1 MGQYVVDAF
10 TDEVFRGNQAA
21 VCVMEC
27 WPDERLMK
35 AIARENNFSE
45 TAFTVREGDAW
56 RLRWFTPTIEID
68 LCGHATLATAYALFR
83 FHEPEADEIAFRT
96 MSGELR
102 VARRDG
108 WLVMDFPAYRLEP
121 TPVTDEMEAA
131 LGARPREAYLD
142 RDLLLVYDDE
152 SVVRS
157 MTPDVALVAGL
168 PGMAACPTAPGA
180 DFDCVSRFFAPDM
193 GIDEGPVTGSA
204 HGMVAPY
211 WSGRLGKDEIHAW
224 QASERGGELLC
235 EVRGDRVS
243 VAGRATLY
251 SVCELHV

>member
-1 MGQYVVDAF
+1 MKQYIVDAF
-10 TDEVFRGNQAA
+10 TDQPFSGNPAA
-21 VCVMEC
+21 VCVMEQ
-27 WPDERLMK
+27 WPEESLMMD
-35 AIARENNFSE
+35 ITRENNFSE
-45 TAFTVREGDAW
+45 TAFTVKEDDGY
-56 RLRWFTPTIEID
+56 RLRWFTPGGEID

-83 FHEPEADEIAFRT
+83 FHEPGAEEITFRT
-96 MSGELR
+96 ASGELR

-121 TPVTDEMEAA
+121 VPVTDEMEAA

-152 SVVRS
+152 ATVRE
-157 MTPDVALVAGL
+157 MRPDIALVAGL

-180 DFDCVSRFFAPDM
+180 EFDCVSRFFAPDM
-193 GIDEGPVTGSA
+193 GIEEDSVTGSA
-204 HGMVAPY
+204 HCMVAPY
-211 WSGRLGKDEIHAW
+211 WAGRLGKDEIHAW

-243 VAGRATLY
+243 VAGKAALY
-251 SVCELHV
+251 SVCELRV

>member
-1 MGQYVVDAF
+1 MRQYVVDAF

-21 VCVMEC
+21 VCVMEG

-83 FHEPEADEIAFRT
+83 FHAPEADEIAFRT

-121 TPVTDEMEAA
+121 VPVTAEMEAA
-131 LGARPREAYLD
+131 LGARPLEAYLD

-152 SVVRS
+152 ATVRE
-157 MTPDVALVAGL
+157 MRPDIALVAGL

-180 DFDCVSRFFAPDM
+180 EFDCVSRFFAPDM
-193 GIDEGPVTGSA
+193 GIEEDPVTGSA
-204 HGMVAPY
+204 HCMVAPY
-211 WSGRLGKDEIHAW
+211 WAQRLSKDEIHAW

-235 EVRGDRVS
+235 EVRGGRVS
-243 VAGRATLY
+243 VAGKAALY
-251 SVCELHV
+251 SVCELRV

>member
-1 MGQYVVDAF
+1 MRQYVVDAF

-21 VCVMEC
+21 VCVMEE
-27 WPDERLMK
+27 WPDERMMK
-35 AIARENNFSE
+35 SIARENNFSE

-83 FHEPEADEIAFRT
+83 FHEPDAEQITFRT

-102 VARRDG
+102 VTRQDD
-108 WLVMDFPAYRLEP
+108 WLVMDFPAYRLDP
-121 TPVTDEMEAA
+121 VDVTDKMEEA
-131 LGARPREAYLD
+131 LGARPLEAYLD

-152 SVVRS
+152 TVVRN
-157 MTPDVALVAGL
+157 MRPDIALVAEL

-180 DFDCVSRFFAPDM
+180 EFDCVSRFFAPNM
-193 GIDEGPVTGSA
+193 GIDEDPVTGSA
-204 HGMVAPY
+204 HCMVAPY
-211 WSGRLGKDEIHAW
+211 WANRLGKDEVHAW

-235 EVRGDRVS
+235 KVRGDRVF
-243 VAGRATLY
+243 VAGEAALY
-251 SVCELHV
+251 SVCELQV